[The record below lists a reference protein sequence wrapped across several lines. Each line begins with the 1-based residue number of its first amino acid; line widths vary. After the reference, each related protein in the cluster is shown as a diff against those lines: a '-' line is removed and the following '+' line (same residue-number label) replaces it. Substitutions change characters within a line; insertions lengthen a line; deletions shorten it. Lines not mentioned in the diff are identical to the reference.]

1 MTPATR
7 DHAGQLGP
15 WATIVT
21 AVGIEPRSRFMKM
34 LFVVY
39 GLAWLA
45 VIAAFM
51 LGLGWAW
58 RAMMTMAVGSRW
70 YLVPGTVISALTLIS

>member
-1 MTPATR
+1 
-7 DHAGQLGP
+7 
-15 WATIVT
+15 
-21 AVGIEPRSRFMKM
+21 MKM